1 MSEAGPARASWR
13 DWAEGDRASLRRLAA
28 YLRPH
33 RKRLIQAC
41 LVMCVVAGIN
51 GLVVEVLGPL
61 TNALFVKSSPQEL
74 ERVALMIPLVF
85 FLKLVFQYTQS
96 YLMSWLG
103 QKITQE
109 IREDLFT
116 HLHALSMDFFWKSK
130 SGEVLAKLTNDMN
143 ALQSALQFV
152 PLYLIRD
159 SLTVVVMLVV
169 MFYANPKFAA
179 LALLVIPIAGG
190 VLGVLGRK
198 LRASSRRGQE
208 VMGDIYHRFQES
220 LQGMLVVKSF
230 NYENGAIAK
239 FRAEN
244 DEFFHQMMRYFRATA
259 LSGPLM
265 EFLGSLIIAV
275 IVWQSG
281 RAIHLGLM
289 TPGQFA
295 VFMGCFF
302 MVYGPTKNLARAN
315 STLQLGLVAAG
326 RIFSV
331 LDETPTVVEP
341 PAPRPFPALKEG
353 IVFDRVSFR
362 YPGRETWALRDVS
375 LTIKPG
381 QVVALAGPS
390 GSGKTTF
397 VHLMLRLFDP
407 TEGRITVDGVDLRE
421 MSSHDLRAKVGLVS
435 QETILFNDTVL
446 GNVAIGR
453 EGATRAEVESAL
465 RTADAFDFVAQFA
478 QGLDTPLG
486 DRGARLSGGQRQRL
500 AIARAV
506 LKDPKLMILDEATS
520 NLDTGS
526 ERAVQDALERLF
538 PGRTVAMIAHRLSTV
553 QKADR
558 IVVLRNGRVEE
569 AGSHAELLAQNGVYA
584 TLTRYQQLEAPAA

>member
-1 MSEAGPARASWR
+1 VTGTKAPALWR
-13 DWAEGDRASLRRLAA
+13 TWAQADRKVVSRLVR
-28 YLRPH
+28 YVRPH
-33 RKRLIQAC
+33 RRRLIEAC

-51 GLVVEVLGPL
+51 GAVVELLAPL
-61 TNALFVKSSPQEL
+61 TNALFVKTSPKEL
-74 ERVALMIPLVF
+74 ERIALLIPLVF

-116 HLHALSMDFFWKSK
+116 HLHSLSMDFFWKSK
-130 SGEVLAKLTNDMN
+130 SGEVMAKLTNDMN

-169 MFYANPKFAA
+169 MFFANPKFAA
-179 LALLVIPIAGG
+179 LALLVIPAAGG

-198 LRASSRRGQE
+198 LRSSSRRGQE
-208 VMGDIYHRFQES
+208 VMGEIYHRFQES

-230 NYENGAIAK
+230 NHEQGAIVK
-239 FRAEN
+239 FRKEN

-265 EFLGSLIIAV
+265 EFLGSWIIAL
-275 IVWQSG
+275 IVWKSG
-281 RAIHLGLM
+281 HAIMAAQM

-331 LDETPTVVEP
+331 LDEAPTVVEP
-341 PAPRPFPALKEG
+341 ASPKPFPALTEG
-353 IVFDRVSFR
+353 IVFDKVSFR
-362 YPGRETWALRDVS
+362 YPGRDTWALREVS
-375 LTIKPG
+375 LTIAPG
-381 QVVALAGPS
+381 QIVALAGPS

-397 VHLMLRLFDP
+397 VHLLLRLFDP
-407 TEGRITVDGVDLRE
+407 TEGRITIDGVDLRD
-421 MSSHDLRAKVGLVS
+421 MSSHELRAKVGLVS
-435 QETILFNDTVL
+435 QETILFNDTVY

-453 EGATRAEVESAL
+453 DGASRADVEGAL
-465 RTADAFDFVAQFA
+465 KTADAFDFVSQMAE
-478 QGLDTPLG
+478 GLDTPLG

-520 NLDTGS
+520 NLDTSS
-526 ERAVQDALERLF
+526 ERAVQAALERLY
-538 PGRTVAMIAHRLSTV
+538 PGRTVVMIAHRLSTV

-558 IVVLRNGRVEE
+558 IVILRAGRVEE
-569 AGSHAELLAQNGVYA
+569 SGTHAELLAKNGVYA
-584 TLTRYQQLEAPAA
+584 TLTRYQQLEAPPA